1 MGRWWRRVGS
11 SGGSGGHEGCSRSA
25 LTAFAGALAV
35 LLLFS
40 GLAAINGR
48 AAEDGSGAVA
58 ALRAKGDFQGKI
70 KTGRANT
77 LAGPV
82 PAELVE
88 VIDGDTLRVRARI
101 WLGQEITV
109 LVRLRGVD
117 TPELKGKCAREKELA
132 RAARDLVSRAAASG
146 PLIMT
151 EISGGKYYGR
161 VVAAVSNAQGHSLA
175 PLLLDA
181 GLARAYGG
189 ARRGGWCGRALR

>member
-1 MGRWWRRVGS
+1 MGRWWRWDGIGGECCGRVIVLG
-11 SGGSGGHEGCSRSA
+11 
-25 LTAFAGALAV
+25 GALVAF
-35 LLLFS
+35 LFFS
-40 GLAAINGR
+40 GWTVMSGR
-48 AAEDGSGAVA
+48 AGEGVPGQAV
-58 ALRAKGDFQGKI
+58 ALRAQAGSQGKTR
-70 KTGRANT
+70 TGRANT

-117 TPELKGKCAREKELA
+117 TPELRGKCEREKQMA
-132 RAARDLVSRAAASG
+132 RAAREFVSRAAASG
-146 PLIMT
+146 PLMLS

-161 VVAAVSNAQGHSLA
+161 VVATVSNAQGHSLA